1 MKHFTLKKNILVF
14 LMIAG
19 IGIQNQAQIP
29 NTPSIQMLL
38 TDNSGKPVS
47 NGSYGI
53 TVSLYTNPT
62 GGSAVWSESQNVIV
76 TDGLANIEMGK
87 STPLN
92 VIFNQ
97 QYFTGIAIGSGSEL
111 TPRLPLNPST
121 YSLAARAV
129 FGSTNVF
136 PEDGNVGIG
145 TLQPMAK
152 LDVEGQLRIG
162 EVHVV
167 NESKPNILVHDSN
180 SDQIVKQMPFD
191 SLLAKVSGPGVVG
204 PPGPMGPAGP
214 PGPMGFPGPM
224 GPPGPAGGAGEPGTD
239 LIVKD
244 SMGNEVFRVNAM
256 DGTSLHK
263 GREVFEGGLLVAKN
277 DSTAGIELFPDGSLA
292 IYDSTGSWS
301 TFFDA
306 DGTSQHKG
314 FELYYDGIRV
324 GHPDSS
330 SFLEIGL
337 NGEIGIYDSWGLPM
351 WQVNADGTSEHYGL
365 ETYYKGIHIPM
376 DGGLFT
382 SGGISLDPEKG
393 LIITNPSGDTVTTF
407 GFNGDSFHKG
417 EEIYTG
423 GIKIGNPDSSYF
435 TVLKTGEFGIIKDG
449 KWTSHF
455 LPDGTSFHH
464 GSEQFTKGI
473 FVGAPDS
480 SYFHVGN
487 NGEFGIIKDGKWTSH
502 FLPDGTSFHN
512 GNEQFT
518 KEIRVGAPD
527 SSYFKVGKNGEFG
540 IIKDGKWTTRFQPDG
555 KSFHYGREQFEEGL
569 VVGKPGGSYTGI
581 NPDGTISIVSS
592 DGKVLTQFKPD
603 GTSFHSGLETFAGG
617 IEIPLTG
624 GGKVVISKDPEIG
637 LAVFDAG
644 GNFIQHIRGDGAA
657 YHSKDLTVGGTIT
670 AQNLNVTGEKHF
682 MIDHPLDPQNK
693 YLVHR
698 SIESNDRL
706 NLYNGNTELDNNG
719 DAIVTL
725 PGWFEELN
733 EEFRYQL
740 TAIGAPGPNL
750 YVSAKIKNNQFK
762 ISGGTK
768 GMEVSWQVTG
778 NRKDKYANG
787 MPPEVEI
794 IKESTSISSGSGLK

>member
-92 VIFNQ
+92 VIFNK

-162 EVHVV
+162 DVHVV
-167 NESKPNILVHDSN
+167 NDSKPNILVHDSN

-191 SLLAKVSGPGVVG
+191 SLLAKVSGPGIVG

-214 PGPMGFPGPM
+214 PGPMG
-224 GPPGPAGGAGEPGTD
+224 PPGPAGGAGKPGTD

-244 SMGNEVFRVNAM
+244 SMGNEVFRVNAK
-256 DGTSLHK
+256 DGTSFHK
-263 GREVFEGGLLVAKN
+263 GREVFEGGLLVAKD
-277 DSTAGIELFPDGSLA
+277 DSTGAIELFPDGKLV
-292 IYDSTGSWS
+292 IYDSTGHEATIFYPDGKSWHREIE
-301 TFFDA
+301 DYE
-306 DGTSQHKG
+306 G
-314 FELYYDGIRV
+314 GIVV
-324 GHPDSS
+324 GHRDSNY
-330 SFLEIGL
+330 LWI
-337 NGEIGIYDSWGLPM
+337 NDKGEIGIYDSFGVPAWE
-351 WQVNADGTSEHYGL
+351 VKSDGTSEHYGL
-365 ETYYKGIHIPM
+365 ETYYEGIKIPQNEK
-376 DGGLFT
+376 LFNR
-382 SGGISLDPEKG
+382 GGISLDPEKG
-393 LIITNPSGDTVTTF
+393 IIITNPIGDTVTTF
-407 GFNGDSFHKG
+407 GFEGESYHKG
-417 EEIYTG
+417 EEIYYG
-423 GIKIGNPDSSYF
+423 GIKVGNPDGAHTAINSTGELTIYDSEGKWSSIVKSDGTSWHKGLEQFHGGISVGAPDSSYF
-435 TVLKTGEFGIIKDG
+435 KVGKNGEFGIIKDG

-464 GSEQFTKGI
+464 GSERFTKGI

-480 SYFHVGN
+480 SYFMVGN
-487 NGEFGIIKDGKWTSH
+487 NGEFGIIKNGKWLTH
-502 FLPDGTSFHN
+502 FL
-512 GNEQFT
+512 
-518 KEIRVGAPD
+518 
-527 SSYFKVGKNGEFG
+527 
-540 IIKDGKWTTRFQPDG
+540 PDG
-555 KSFHYGREQFEEGL
+555 KSFHTGKEQFEGGL

-581 NPDGTISIVSS
+581 NPDGTFQIVSS
-592 DGKVLTQFKPD
+592 DGKVMTQFKPD
-603 GTSFHSGLETFAGG
+603 GTSLHSGLETFAGG

-644 GNFIQHIRGDGAA
+644 GEFIQHIRGDGAA

-698 SIESNDRL
+698 SIESNERL
-706 NLYNGNTELDNNG
+706 NFYNGNVKLDNNG
-719 DAIVTL
+719 DALVTL
-725 PGWFEELN
+725 PDWFEELN

-740 TAIGAPGPNL
+740 TAIGAPGPYL

-768 GMEVSWQVTG
+768 EMEVSWQVTG

-794 IKESTSISSGSGLK
+794 IKESISISSGSGLK

>member
-1 MKHFTLKKNILVF
+1 MKHFTLTKYILAF
-14 LMIAG
+14 ILIAG
-19 IGIQNQAQIP
+19 IGVQIQAQIP
-29 NTPSIQMLL
+29 KTPSIQMLL
-38 TDNSGKPVS
+38 TDNSGKPVT
-47 NGSYGI
+47 NGTYSI
-53 TVSLYTNPT
+53 TVSLYLNPT
-62 GGSAVWSESQNVIV
+62 GGTAVWSEIQNVNV

-87 STPLN
+87 NTPLN

-97 QYFTGIAIGSGSEL
+97 QYFTGITIGTGSEL

-121 YSLAARAV
+121 YSLSARAV
-129 FGSTNVF
+129 YGSSNIF

-145 TLQPMAK
+145 TLQPMTE
-152 LDVEGQLRIG
+152 LDIEGQLRISD
-162 EVHVV
+162 VQVV
-167 NESKPNILVHDSN
+167 NDNKPNILVHDTKN
-180 SDQIVKQMPFD
+180 DQVVKQMPFD

-214 PGPMGFPGPM
+214 PGPMGLP
-224 GPPGPAGGAGEPGTD
+224 GPPGPAGGAGKPGTD

-244 SMGNEVFRVNAM
+244 SMGNEVFRVNAK

-263 GREVFEGGLLVAKN
+263 GKEVFEGGLIVAKD
-277 DSTAGIELFPDGSLA
+277 DSTAAIELFPDGGLV
-292 IYDSTGSWS
+292 IYDSTGNWS

-314 FELYYDGIRV
+314 FEYYYGGIRV

-330 SFLEIGL
+330 TYLQVDK
-337 NGEIGIYDSWGLPM
+337 NGEIGIYGSFGIPVWD
-351 WQVNADGTSEHYGL
+351 VKADGTSSHYGL
-365 ETYYKGIHIPM
+365 ETYFEGIKIPNK
-376 DGGLFT
+376 DGFVT
-382 SGGISLDPEKG
+382 SSGITLDPAKG
-393 LIITNPSGDTVTTF
+393 LLITDAFGDTVTTF
-407 GFNGDSFHKG
+407 GFDGKSYHKG
-417 EEIYTG
+417 FEEYSG
-423 GIKIGNPDSSYF
+423 GIKVGAPDSSYF
-435 TVLKTGEFGIIKDG
+435 WVGKNGEYGVIKDG
-449 KWTSHF
+449 KWTSHI
-455 LPDGTSFHH
+455 LPDGTSFHN
-464 GSEQFTKGI
+464 GKELFTNGI

-480 SYFHVGN
+480 AYFRVGN
-487 NGEFGIIKDGKWTSH
+487 NGEFGIIKDGKWITQ
-502 FLPDGTSFHN
+502 FLPN
-512 GNEQFT
+512 
-518 KEIRVGAPD
+518 
-527 SSYFKVGKNGEFG
+527 
-540 IIKDGKWTTRFQPDG
+540 G
-555 KSFHYGREQFEEGL
+555 KSFHSGKEQFEGGL
-569 VVGKPGGSYTGI
+569 VVGKAGGSFTGI
-581 NPDGTISIVSS
+581 NSDGTIQIVTNE
-592 DGKVLTQFKPD
+592 GKVMTQFKPD
-603 GTSFHSGLETFAGG
+603 GTSWHSGLETFAGG

-670 AQNLNVTGEKHF
+670 ANNLNVTGEKHF

-698 SIESNDRL
+698 SIESSDRL
-706 NLYNGNTELDNNG
+706 NFYNGNVKLDING

-725 PGWFEELN
+725 PDWFEELN
-733 EEFRYQL
+733 EDFRYQL

-750 YVSAKIKNNQFK
+750 YVSTKIINNQFK

-794 IKESTSISSGSGLK
+794 IKESTSVSAGTGLR